1 MRISEY
7 LENKNFSGKIVV
19 GGTMKN
25 GIPVA
30 IFALINSEDR
40 DSIFK
45 LSGDVLSV
53 ESLSSDKAF
62 EASFSS
68 GSKRIYSSS
77 DIGASIKC
85 SLDSGKTLL
94 EAFDELKTPGMAV
107 VLDKDKYSIGIFSID
122 ADGNENRTV
131 WNYPNILGFGH
142 IAIACDTCKCCP
154 AFESDPALVR
164 LDDSLVSLGEN
175 LWSSLDDKSK
185 VALYIGSENG
195 GRVFN
200 KNIW

>member
-7 LENKNFSGKIVV
+7 LENKNFSGKILV

-25 GIPVA
+25 GVPVA
-30 IFALINSEDR
+30 IFALLNSEDC
-40 DSIFK
+40 DSVFK

-53 ESLSSDKAF
+53 ESLSSDNAF
-62 EASFSS
+62 NASFSS
-68 GSKRIYSSS
+68 GNMRIYSTS
-77 DIGASIKC
+77 DIGESVKC
-85 SLDSGKTLL
+85 SLDGGKTLL
-94 EAFDELKTPGMAV
+94 EALDDLKTPGMV
-107 VLDKDKYSIGIFSID
+107 VALDSDKYSIGIFSVD

-131 WNYPNILGFGH
+131 WNYSNIPGFGH

-154 AFESDPALVR
+154 AFATDPALIR
-164 LDDSLVSLGEN
+164 LDDSLVTLGEN
-175 LWSSLDDKSK
+175 LWSSLDESSK